1 MRVPQLDEVHRISYH
16 HLHLRYC
23 FCYPMYN
30 GHVDVDA
37 IIGLTVWLMII
48 SVHLIYNCEKVHK
61 IWWFLNNVQIYL
73 NKIEKVQKVR
83 AAKVV
88 FEL

>member
-1 MRVPQLDEVHRISYH
+1 
-16 HLHLRYC
+16 
-23 FCYPMYN
+23 MYN

>member
-1 MRVPQLDEVHRISYH
+1 
-16 HLHLRYC
+16 
-23 FCYPMYN
+23 MYN
-30 GHVDVDA
+30 GHIDVDA
-37 IIGLTVWLMII
+37 VIGLTVCLMII

-83 AAKVV
+83 EAKVV

>member
-1 MRVPQLDEVHRISYH
+1 
-16 HLHLRYC
+16 
-23 FCYPMYN
+23 MYN

-83 AAKVV
+83 EAKVV